1 KTSIFSHPVY
11 LFLREFSLQDFRG
24 GSIWMVAL
32 GRYGEDR
39 LPGASTVPGSEKIQ
53 SIQNLTFDGVKMAYI
68 LSMSE
73 QVKQK
78 ALLAVVLDD
87 YDFGAISQQQAFG
100 GIASLID
107 AMEIS
112 DTGRIKQIIS
122 EGRKLLRMG

>member
-1 KTSIFSHPVY
+1 
-11 LFLREFSLQDFRG
+11 
-24 GSIWMVAL
+24 
-32 GRYGEDR
+32 
-39 LPGASTVPGSEKIQ
+39 
-53 SIQNLTFDGVKMAYI
+53 
-68 LSMSE
+68 MSE